1 MAQHIPIKN
10 IKIEAIQKIYK
21 SICRQFE
28 KGVLRVRLSLKYQ
41 EIEDEDYKENK
52 DDRVFNTW
60 RTVNGEREAFE
71 IHYNLSKNKITNIY
85 LVK

>member
-10 IKIEAIQKIYK
+10 IKIKAMQNIYK
-21 SICRQFE
+21 SICRQFK
-28 KGVLRVRLSLKYQ
+28 KGISSVKFSLKYQ
-41 EIEDEDYKENK
+41 EVAEDDFKKNK
-52 DDRVFNTW
+52 NDRVFNDW